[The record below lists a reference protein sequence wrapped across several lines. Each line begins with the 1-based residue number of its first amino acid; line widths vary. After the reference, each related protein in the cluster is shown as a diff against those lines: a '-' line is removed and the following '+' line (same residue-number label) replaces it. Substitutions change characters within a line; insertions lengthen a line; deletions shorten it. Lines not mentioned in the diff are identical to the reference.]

1 MVPNQPMNMNM
12 MNMNPNQAI
21 DNFKS
26 MMMTMMMVKVSNQ
39 NQNDS
44 QSFKYTIL
52 TMFIVYFIDV
62 IATQLKTICRFVE
75 SKVSQYVSKRA
86 SDISL
91 IKNLHIHPIKKKKR
105 SSILIKLE
113 PNAKN
118 PFSDAIIDLLTHLPD
133 TKCILLQNGQF
144 VINYYEHIEFQK
156 NYFAKLTNS
165 SAFYE
170 TVTVNDHAD
179 ESNHATAN
187 MNANTN
193 VVKITTPTT
202 SSSGSG
208 GEEKAS
214 GEGKFDHIEIYSFEY
229 DMETLRHELDTI
241 YKHYL
246 IKMTNKLG
254 NGIYYFNEL
263 TQNTPRN
270 AQGNIDY
277 NKMNDSFIFTMKAF
291 ETNRSFDNLFGEEI
305 DIIRKRV
312 NFFRDNKDWYDQK
325 GIPYTLGILVSGNPG
340 TGKTSLIKCISNE
353 MQRHIINVHLTDQ
366 MSKQQIENLFFNEH
380 IKVTQNGHTDI
391 FTIPINRRIYVLE
404 DIDCQCDIVL
414 ERSNEENNETLM
426 KNEIHN
432 LKQRLALFQNIWD
445 SKGSPQATE
454 SLFKKL
460 HALEQLPNTKK
471 SGENYD
477 NKITL
482 SFLLNLFDGVLE
494 TPGRIIFM
502 TTNFADKL
510 DKAFIRP
517 GRIDVISN
525 FGFSTPNQIRQIVE
539 HRYDTVLSEEN
550 VDIINHL
557 GKCITAAEVSKI
569 LFQNFDNVQGAIN
582 DLKEYSIKFMA
593 DEEKKLQLQI
603 QNVKE
608 KEDAKRIEYLEAE
621 KEEDTLLI
629 EKDKMQ
635 NMQNLD
641 QMTKLLMK
649 LM

>member
-1 MVPNQPMNMNM
+1 MTTPPMNMNGM

-62 IATQLKTICRFVE
+62 IATQLKGICRFIEV
-75 SKVSQYVSKRA
+75 KVTQYVSKKA
-86 SDISL
+86 SD
-91 IKNLHIHPIKKKKR
+91 IKNLHLHPLKKNKK

-113 PNAKN
+113 PTAKN
-118 PFSDAIIDLLTHLPD
+118 PYSDAIIDLLTHLPE

-144 VINYYEHIEFQK
+144 VINYYEHIEFRK

-170 TVTVNDHAD
+170 TIAVNGENNTNA
-179 ESNHATAN
+179 
-187 MNANTN
+187 NANTN
-193 VVKITTPTT
+193 ANINTVTAKDTNAVQDDTKVST
-202 SSSGSG
+202 
-208 GEEKAS
+208 
-214 GEGKFDHIEIYSFEY
+214 EGKFDHIEIYSFEY
-229 DMETLRHELDTI
+229 DMETLRSELDMI

-254 NGIYYFNEL
+254 NGIFYFNEL
-263 TQNTPRN
+263 SQNTPRN

-277 NKMNDSFIFTMKAF
+277 NKMNDSFIFTMKPF
-291 ETNRSFDNLFGEEI
+291 ETNRSFENLFGEEI

-312 NFFRDNKDWYDQK
+312 NFFRDNKDWYDRK

-353 MQRHIINVHLTDQ
+353 MHRHIINVHLTDQ

-391 FTIPINRRIYVLE
+391 YTIPINRRIYVLE

-414 ERSNEENNETLM
+414 ERSNDGGEEVLM

-445 SKGSPQATE
+445 SKASPQTTE
-454 SLFKKL
+454 QLFKKL
-460 HALEQLPNTKK
+460 HTLEQMPNTKK
-471 SGENYD
+471 TEENYD

-502 TTNFADKL
+502 TTNFAEKL

-517 GRIDVISN
+517 GRIDVISK
-525 FGFSTPNQIRQIVE
+525 FGFSTPSQIRQIIE
-539 HRYDTVLSEEN
+539 HRYDTTLSDEN

-557 GKCITAAEVSKI
+557 ETCITAAEVSKI
-569 LFQNFDNVQGAIN
+569 LFQNFNDIQGAVN
-582 DLKEYSIKFMA
+582 DLQEYSNKFVLEE
-593 DEEKKLQLQI
+593 EEKTI
-603 QNVKE
+603 KE
-608 KEDAKRIEYLEAE
+608 KEKENKKIKELDSNEHLE
-621 KEEDTLLI
+621 KENDETTTKNQNIERVADLLS
-629 EKDKMQ
+629 
-635 NMQNLD
+635 
-641 QMTKLLMK
+641 K